1 MVTNPAYN
9 FAVFVLIL
17 VNTVVLAIDDF
28 PQSVQKE
35 HTLAIFNE
43 FFTWAFFA
51 EMLMKLLGLGIK
63 NYVRDN
69 FNLFDAV
76 VVLFSLV
83 DWTLSQALT
92 DDQIGSMG
100 EAL

>member
-9 FAVFVLIL
+9 FVVFLLIL
-17 VNTVVLAIDDF
+17 GNTVVLAIDDF

-35 HTLAIFNE
+35 WTLAIFNE

-51 EMLMKLLGLGIK
+51 EMLMKMIGLGIK
-63 NYVRDN
+63 NYARDN

-76 VVLFSLV
+76 VVLFSLI

-92 DDQIGSMG
+92 SQQIGSFG
-100 EAL
+100 EGL